1 MWHAATFACVVLYVR
16 WVMVIAFWALHG
28 NGVTR
33 LDAMQVQDG
42 VVLVALWV

>member
-1 MWHAATFACVVLYVR
+1 
-16 WVMVIAFWALHG
+16 MVIAFWALHG